1 MSHRR
6 RLPFA
11 PGRLRRATRPRAA
24 AHRGRGARRP
34 PLHGAG
40 GARHRPAQQAQGV
53 RAAGGGPRH
62 RRGEPRARLPGGRAG
77 VGDRQPDPRRP
88 GADDHPHPHQ
98 QPAQARRHRGLRS
111 DRRRTGAARGS
122 AARRERA
129 LPADEAGQARP
140 PPASP
145 GHAARAGRRVTQ
157 ETSQGWPDRSAENV
171 LAPEPE
177 PGAEAVPAAEPEAK
191 PEPQPELEAVP
202 LEEPEPAEEPH
213 EHAAGDID
221 IPDDVDV
228 LEGEA
233 GPTRRLVAV
242 VVSKF
247 NGDITTQL
255 LASAFAELDAIGV
268 ARSQLTVVPVPGA
281 FELPIAAMALAKTR
295 RYLCVIALG
304 CVIRGETPHFDYVAS
319 EAASGL
325 QLAGLETG
333 IPVSFGVL
341 TCDTREQAEARVS
354 KGADAVRAALEM
366 ADLFSQ
372 LRTAAAG

>member
-1 MSHRR
+1 
-6 RLPFA
+6 
-11 PGRLRRATRPRAA
+11 
-24 AHRGRGARRP
+24 
-34 PLHGAG
+34 
-40 GARHRPAQQAQGV
+40 
-53 RAAGGGPRH
+53 
-62 RRGEPRARLPGGRAG
+62 
-77 VGDRQPDPRRP
+77 
-88 GADDHPHPHQ
+88 
-98 QPAQARRHRGLRS
+98 
-111 DRRRTGAARGS
+111 
-122 AARRERA
+122 
-129 LPADEAGQARP
+129 
-140 PPASP
+140 
-145 GHAARAGRRVTQ
+145 VTQ
-157 ETSQGWPDRSAENV
+157 GTSQGWPDRSAENV
-171 LAPEPE
+171 LAPEPKPE
-177 PGAEAVPAAEPEAK
+177 AEAVPAAEPEPESEA
-191 PEPQPELEAVP
+191 EPQPELEAVP
-202 LEEPEPAEEPH
+202 VEETELEEEPR
-213 EHAAGDID
+213 EHAAGDVE
-221 IPDDVDV
+221 IPEDVDV

-247 NGDITTQL
+247 NGDITTKL
-255 LASAFAELDAIGV
+255 LESAFAELDAIGV

-341 TCDTREQAEARVS
+341 TCDTREQAEARVA
-354 KGADAVRAALEM
+354 KGRDAVRAALEM